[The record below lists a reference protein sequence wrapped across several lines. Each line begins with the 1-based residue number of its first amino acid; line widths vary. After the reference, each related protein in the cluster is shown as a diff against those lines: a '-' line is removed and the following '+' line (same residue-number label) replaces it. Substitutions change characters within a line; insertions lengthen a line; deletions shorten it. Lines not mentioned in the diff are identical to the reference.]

1 MELKSVLHET
11 RDAVQTPDTSR
22 SFVVCEQNQDSIR
35 MSETLKQKKL
45 YRIFFL
51 LGIGALLPFNC
62 IIVPVDFWLMFYN
75 PIFLSAAALSYNAG
89 NWIVTLYMM
98 INGYKHNKNTIMT
111 TALTT
116 WLVSLIIIPVLH
128 PIIQDVLLKTI
139 ITLIPIVCCGMAN
152 GLYFPIVLD
161 MGCKLGPLNAQAMM
175 AGNGIAGLVTQ
186 FLLILIK
193 GIVTGAKVSQD
204 QYNKTLFYQTLIYFI
219 LGAGYIVFC
228 FFVWAK
234 LKPTINKYDMSNQNN
249 SNEDQK
255 EEKSSFVQVFK
266 MIIVPSLSI
275 FSIFAITLAW
285 PLLSSPRSRFFNAK
299 RLPPCGNGWWNI
311 SVMTT
316 FMIFDWVGG
325 QMPGLQVGERLF
337 ELEGVP
343 CVSRC
348 PDSCSSPSSCQALH
362 QYVLQAA
369 TAAQRARSQSR
380 TCQVTFRSRLRA
392 VKRLHLF
399 RHHDE
404 VLFLSPENQGDKSRP
419 TSRPSYSAAVFRRA
433 VSQSGLQFRFRSDSE
448 CKILLFFVNISTLI
462 VKIML
467 LVTFKFNKQVEQI
480 KFCKR

>member
-175 AGNGIAGLVTQ
+175 AGNGIAGVVTQ

-275 FSIFAITLAW
+275 FSIFAITLAIF
-285 PLLSSPRSRFFNAK
+285 PTIIAPIPFNTNAK
-299 RLPPCGNGWWNI
+299 KNALGSDNGWWNI
-311 SVMTT
+311 GVMTT
-316 FMIFDWVGG
+316 FMIFDWVGR
-325 QMPGLQVGERLF
+325 QMPVFKWASACLNLKAC
-337 ELEGVP
+337 L
-343 CVSRC
+343 CLAVSRLVFFAVFLLEALPQYVC
-348 PDSCSSPSSCQALH
+348 DDHSCAKGPIIKSDTVTILTMIVFALSNGWLSSVTMMKYSSCVTKKVDGSL
-362 QYVLQAA
+362 AA
-369 TAAQRARSQSR
+369 NIQ
-380 TCQVTFRSRLRA
+380 TFML
-392 VKRLHLF
+392 
-399 RHHDE
+399 
-404 VLFLSPENQGDKSRP
+404 N
-419 TSRPSYSAAVFRRA
+419 
-433 VSQSGLQFRFRSDSE
+433 SGLFAGG
-448 CKILLFFVNISTLI
+448 LLSLGIAVPFS
-462 VKIML
+462 K
-467 LVTFKFNKQVEQI
+467 
-480 KFCKR
+480 